1 MLFVALFSF
10 SLFLS
15 AASRSDL
22 RARAI
27 SNPDPAVGGSTSE
40 GWQALPDIPDAT
52 KSDWVVDSTI
62 GAKLPVFQSSGRD
75 PAAVKRA
82 IIILPGNP
90 RDCWYYWNVVNN
102 ALYVA
107 NEQDP
112 SGVKLE
118 EVSIM
123 APCFFN
129 EADRAAGALQ
139 SDQLSWGNLNWVTG
153 EYNVGPE
160 SISKYSSFS
169 VVDSLVDYYMDQ
181 ATFPSLNV
189 VVIGGHSAGA
199 QMVQRYIGLRSSIL
213 HDERLHFWVANP
225 ASFMWLTESHP
236 IATSEGCENVD
247 EYKYGLSGGFPG
259 YSGWYRFEISCASN
273 SLCLGFGQYFMIMDD
288 LPGDTSCE
296 AQTQGSNH
304 LDRGRNF
311 VAMLEGMD
319 GGVPTN
325 TTVDYID
332 GVAHDNV
339 LMMQSA
345 MGIDKLFRY
354 NYNVSWPIALTDT
367 STSESAAATPS
378 GSSSSSA
385 SGSHSGAG
393 SSSGSHSPN
402 SAANL
407 HAPILA
413 SCLIVLSG
421 TMGLMNGQSW

>member
-1 MLFVALFSF
+1 MLLAALFSF
-10 SLFLS
+10 SLVFLS

-27 SNPDPAVGGSTSE
+27 SNPDPAVGGSTDG

-75 PAAVKRA
+75 PAVVKRA
-82 IIILPGNP
+82 IIILQGNP

-123 APCFFN
+123 SPCFFD

-139 SDQLSWGNLNWVTG
+139 SDQLSWGILNWVTG
-153 EYNVGPE
+153 EYNVGPA
-160 SISKYSSFS
+160 SVSKYSSFS
-169 VVDSLVDYYMDQ
+169 VLDSLVDYYMNQ
-181 ATFPSLNV
+181 ATFPNLNV
-189 VVIGGHSAGA
+189 SRGNRGHSAGA
-199 QMVQRYIGLRSSIL
+199 QMVQRYIGLRSSTL

-259 YSGWYRFEISCASN
+259 YATSDVNALGRDGIVSKYRARQTHYAWG
-273 SLCLGFGQYFMIMDD
+273 LLDD
-288 LPGDTSCE
+288 LPGDTSCQ

-304 LDRGRNF
+304 LDRGHHF
-311 VAMLEGMD
+311 AAMLEGMD
-319 GGVPTN
+319 GGMPAN

-345 MGIDKLFRY
+345 MGIDKVNYRVSSVCGEVLTRRVAVPLQLQRLLAHRAYRY
-354 NYNVSWPIALTDT
+354 IH
-367 STSESAAATPS
+367 ERICS
-378 GSSSSSA
+378 GYSRRK
-385 SGSHSGAG
+385 
-393 SSSGSHSPN
+393 
-402 SAANL
+402 L
-407 HAPILA
+407 
-413 SCLIVLSG
+413 
-421 TMGLMNGQSW
+421 Q